1 VTLCGD
7 NYFTIQDNQN
17 YKNLYGVFMVLLEF
31 SIYPTDKG
39 ISVSPYVSKVL
50 DYIDKSGVTYQ
61 LTPMGTILEG
71 SWEKVMN
78 VVTGCFN
85 LLEKDCE
92 RITVNLKVD
101 YRKGSESRMHTKIEK
116 VEELLNR
123 KLST

>member
-1 VTLCGD
+1 
-7 NYFTIQDNQN
+7 
-17 YKNLYGVFMVLLEF
+17 MVLLEF

-39 ISVSPYVSKVL
+39 ISVSPYVSRIM

-71 SWEKVMN
+71 DWDKVIN
-78 VVTGCFN
+78 VVTSCFN

-101 YRKGSESRMHTKIEK
+101 YRKGSESRMHSKIEK

-123 KLST
+123 KLTT

>member
-1 VTLCGD
+1 
-7 NYFTIQDNQN
+7 
-17 YKNLYGVFMVLLEF
+17 MVLLEF
-31 SIYPTDKG
+31 AMFPTDKG
-39 ISVSPYVSKVL
+39 ISVSPYVSRIL

-71 SWEKVMN
+71 DWDKVIN
-78 VVTGCFN
+78 VVTGCLN

-92 RITVNLKVD
+92 RITINLKVD

-123 KLST
+123 KLAT

>member
-1 VTLCGD
+1 
-7 NYFTIQDNQN
+7 
-17 YKNLYGVFMVLLEF
+17 MVLLEF

-39 ISVSPYVSKVL
+39 ISVSPYVSRIM

-71 SWEKVMN
+71 DWDKVIN

-92 RITVNLKVD
+92 RITINLKVD

-123 KLST
+123 KLAT

>member
-1 VTLCGD
+1 
-7 NYFTIQDNQN
+7 
-17 YKNLYGVFMVLLEF
+17 MVLLEF

-39 ISVSPYVSKVL
+39 ISVSPYVSRIL
-50 DYIDKSGVTYQ
+50 DNIDKSGVTYQ

-71 SWEKVMN
+71 DWNKVMT
-78 VVTGCFN
+78 VVSGCFN
-85 LLEKDCE
+85 LLAEDCE

-116 VEELLNR
+116 VEKILNR